1 METPSHKLAEKII
14 ERLIREHLLTD
25 RHGKRLLP
33 KLEEGKPQSGDWR
46 LALELS
52 DSEEGQQ

>member
-1 METPSHKLAEKII
+1 METPCSKLAANII

-25 RHGKRLLP
+25 QYGKRLLP
-33 KLEEGKPQSGDWR
+33 KLEEGKLQPGDWR

-52 DSEEGQQ
+52 DPEEGRQ

>member
-14 ERLIREHLLTD
+14 DRLIHEKLLTD
-25 RHGKRLLP
+25 QHGKKLLP
-33 KLEEGKPQSGDWR
+33 KFSEGKLTQEDWR

-52 DSEEGQQ
+52 EAQEKKP